1 MPEWNCFWSAALY
14 NTTVSPPQPHPQSL
28 RIHEKMLA
36 AAAATPFR
44 APMTDFFDSM
54 TAFYGGKYRARPT
67 QGGVFAP
74 LALRDLAALPAM
86 PHEGP
91 MAAAFEAGRAR
102 ERAQGDDCAPRR

>member
-1 MPEWNCFWSAALY
+1 MPEWNLFFSAALY
-14 NTTVSPPQPHPQSL
+14 DTTASPPQPHPLSL
-28 RIHEKMLA
+28 RIHESMLRA
-36 AAAATPFR
+36 ANATPFR
-44 APMTDFFDSM
+44 APMTDYFDSQ
-54 TAFYGGKYRARPT
+54 TAAYGGKYRARPT

-102 ERAQGDDCAPRR
+102 ERAQGDDCTPRR